1 MLHLLYY
8 CPISHVFGRSVPCGT
23 WPIQRCKWRCM
34 GQMQHCNNPYHLKC
48 LNIPT
53 PPPWTFLLFFSFI
66 QCKTMNMSG
75 MFWFLVHMFWF
86 LNILF
91 CFCLCRMG
99 NHKPQKKKQPGRRQS
114 GGRSHQN
121 MRLNW
126 WDEEAMMYAIQEYNS
141 LCVQHGAD
149 NVSIKAVAESYQIP
163 TTTFWKR

>member
-34 GQMQHCNNPYHLKC
+34 GQMQQLQQSLSFEMFKHSHPS
-48 LNIPT
+48 PQ
-53 PPPWTFLLFFSFI
+53 TFLLFFSFM
-66 QCKTMNMSG
+66 QCKIMNMSG
-75 MFWFLVHMFWF
+75 MFRF

-91 CFCLCRMG
+91 CFHLCRMA
-99 NHKPQKKKQPGRRQS
+99 NHKPPKKKQLGRRQS

-121 MRLNW
+121 IHLNR
-126 WDEEAMMYAIQEYNS
+126 WDKEVMMYAIQEYNS

-149 NVSIKAVAESYQIP
+149 NVSIKAVEESYQIP